1 MLTNFTRR
9 HDAPHE
15 DNPAMIQAF
24 GPCRMACCWMTDD
37 VVTLLRDWLASD
49 DVTVSE
55 HENLIERTRGIVG

>member
-1 MLTNFTRR
+1 
-9 HDAPHE
+9 
-15 DNPAMIQAF
+15 MIQAF